1 MQGPLLRILV
11 VALVLLAAAMLAI
24 RHASPPSEPRA
35 AAVPWAET
43 ENATVLPA
51 GRPLPEF
58 TLTDVEGRPFTKSS
72 LEGRFTLLFFGFT
85 NCPDV
90 CPITMQV
97 LASVAERLREEAPD
111 EVPDVVFVSV
121 DPFRDTPERI
131 AAYVAAFDPSFIG
144 VTGPDERLEP
154 LVDALGV
161 GVEKHEHHGEQYNVV
176 HSGAIYVVGPRAEW
190 IAVST
195 GPHVPATVASDFLK
209 IRAAYLRRPPE
220 LETSLAASAD

>member
-24 RHASPPSEPRA
+24 QYAFPPGEPRTA
-35 AAVPWAET
+35 AMPWAET

-58 TLTDVEGRPFTKSS
+58 ELTDVEGRPFTNSS

-90 CPITMQV
+90 CPITLQV
-97 LASVAERLREEAPD
+97 LASVQEQLRNEAPD
-111 EVPDVVFVSV
+111 AVPDVVFVSV

-154 LVDALGV
+154 LIDALGV

-176 HSGAIYVVGPRAEW
+176 HSGVIYVIGPRAEW
-190 IAVST
+190 IAVSS
-195 GPHVPATVASDFLK
+195 GPHVPPTIAADFLK

-220 LETSLAASAD
+220 LEPSHAASAH